1 MKSVFSVCLFF
12 LLSTAIPAAAH
23 KVVISIYAGS
33 GEIEGEIGH
42 ANGHMAPGVRVT
54 VTDAT
59 GNPLGETRTDAEG
72 RFTFVPAQAVEHVF
86 RADPG
91 AGHVAETRM
100 SAHEIPL
107 PDAPTPTTG
116 GADRPERERATIAID
131 TDRLRALIRAE
142 ITPLRREL
150 AARGRKNDLTAILG
164 GIGYVLGVFGLGFY
178 LAARRGLKGR

>member
-33 GEIEGEIGH
+33 GEIEGEIGY

-107 PDAPTPTTG
+107 PDAPMPTIYVSSFINVSPLCGRCGVARWRTEFAVPSLVG
-116 GADRPERERATIAID
+116 RS
-131 TDRLRALIRAE
+131 AL
-142 ITPLRREL
+142 
-150 AARGRKNDLTAILG
+150 
-164 GIGYVLGVFGLGFY
+164 
-178 LAARRGLKGR
+178 

>member
-12 LLSTAIPAAAH
+12 SLLTAIPAAAH
-23 KVVISIYAGS
+23 KVVLSVYAGS
-33 GEIEGEIGH
+33 GEIEGEIGY
-42 ANGHMAPGVRVT
+42 ANGRMAPGVRVS
-54 VTDAT
+54 VTDAA

-100 SAHEIPL
+100 SAHEVPL
-107 PDAPTPTTG
+107 PDAPMPTTG
-116 GADRPERERATIAID
+116 GADMPEPVTIAID
-131 TDRLRALIRAE
+131 ADRLRALIRAE

-150 AARGRKNDLTAILG
+150 AARGQKNDLTAILG

-178 LAARRGLKGR
+178 LAARRELKGR